1 VRDPVIPG
9 SLDPEWRS
17 LLASMTAREPT
28 ARPTAAEVA
37 EQARAAIAA
46 RSLSVGTPVPVIVEP
61 DEGLAATRVLE
72 TTPTLLMPQAEVV
85 GDPGS
90 RRRVRRFAPLVALVL
105 LAVAVLTTAAVLGG
119 TEYNRLIHPSTVAT
133 TPAVRSSQVPT
144 PVVSVAPVP
153 TPTTPS
159 GPPAKGGHG
168 PGHGKKKHHG

>member
-1 VRDPVIPG
+1 
-9 SLDPEWRS
+9 
-17 LLASMTAREPT
+17 
-28 ARPTAAEVA
+28 
-37 EQARAAIAA
+37 
-46 RSLSVGTPVPVIVEP
+46 
-61 DEGLAATRVLE
+61 
-72 TTPTLLMPQAEVV
+72 MPQAEVV

-144 PVVSVAPVP
+144 PVVSVAPVS

-159 GPPAKGGHG
+159 GPQDKGGHG